1 MRLIGVL
8 LDPSNFMTLALGQ
21 LVANYDASIIP
32 AMSNLLQRILATG
45 TIDRVEEHG
54 WKGGT
59 YLQVFV
65 VRRKDC
71 VWDGPKTGLVM
82 KLVDE
87 PLGAKSKL
95 RQKEETKKKG
105 GR

>member
-1 MRLIGVL
+1 
-8 LDPSNFMTLALGQ
+8 
-21 LVANYDASIIP
+21 
-32 AMSNLLQRILATG
+32 MSNVLQRILATG

-54 WKGGT
+54 WRGGT
-59 YLQVFV
+59 YLQVFM

-71 VWDGPKTGLVM
+71 VRDGPKTGLVM

-87 PLGAKSKL
+87 AYGAKSKF
-95 RQKEETKKKG
+95 RQKEETQPKKKD